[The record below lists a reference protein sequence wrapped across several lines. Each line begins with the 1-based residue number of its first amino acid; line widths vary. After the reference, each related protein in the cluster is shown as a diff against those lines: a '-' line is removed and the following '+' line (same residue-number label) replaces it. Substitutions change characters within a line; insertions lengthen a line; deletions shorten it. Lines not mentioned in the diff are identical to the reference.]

1 MESKSG
7 KQGLA
12 TRIGA
17 ILIFGPALFLLV
29 ILFLL
34 KTGSTDLDLGWIFL
48 LSGVAFLAFTTIRN
62 FISTIGT
69 STKRAISTEAEMG
82 LIGIGLG
89 LVSPLAMLSYYF
101 YGVAVLSVM
110 IYFAKIFIFKERA

>member
-1 MESKSG
+1 MSR
-7 KQGLA
+7 KQGFA
-12 TRIGA
+12 TSICA

-29 ILFLL
+29 TLFLL
-34 KTGSTDLDLGWIFL
+34 KTGSTNFDLGWIFL
-48 LSGVAFLAFTTIRN
+48 LTGIAFLAFTTTRN
-62 FISTIGT
+62 FIITIGT
-69 STKRAISTEAEMG
+69 STKKAISTEAEMG